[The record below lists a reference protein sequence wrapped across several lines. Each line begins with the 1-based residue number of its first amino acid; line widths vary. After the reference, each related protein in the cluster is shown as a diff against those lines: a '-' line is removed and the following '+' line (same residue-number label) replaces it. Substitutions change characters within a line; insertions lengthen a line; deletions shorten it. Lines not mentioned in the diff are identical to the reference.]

1 MKKHKMILIAVSF
14 LILANLGG
22 SFNSMTSSINFSQE
36 STNLEKLTITYG
48 SYFGGNNSETGRYI
62 LLDSSNNPILL
73 GQTWSDNFPT
83 TISHGTPPSNS
94 TRDVFVTKFNGD
106 NLSEVM
112 DSIVFGGSGNES
124 TRHFALDQEDNI
136 YILGQTSSTDLATP
150 NAYDTTFNGGNE
162 DGFVAKIAAN
172 GTVLFITYI
181 GGSAD
186 EWLSEV
192 DLDSSGNIWI
202 SGTTNSDDF
211 YCTPDAYDS
220 VYGVGVLDDYA
231 GEGIYAKLSSNGS
244 ALLYSSYF
252 GGSESEQINSLVI
265 DDSDNIVLSGWTR
278 SSDFNVTADALNNT
292 INLNRDNYISKFTPN
307 GSSLLYSTFIGGSSN
322 EEVFDITLD
331 NENNYIISGWT
342 ASLDFPV
349 TPDAYDTSLLG
360 LADAF
365 LLKLSADGSS
375 LIFSTFIGGGVGFDA
390 ADCIANIV
398 VDTVTSDIVGTGWT
412 ESYSFPTTDGSTYK
426 GDWSDVI
433 IVKFSSTGAL
443 LNSSMVG
450 ASDTDWSNGICLLNS
465 NEAYLG
471 ISSWSSDFPVTS
483 NAYMNTSQGFVDA
496 MLIKV
501 EFPYPEPI
509 TTTTTT
515 VEGTNTTTTAE
526 DTTTTE
532 GTTDDSGSGFEFIIL
547 FCTVSVLAFRYR
559 RRKR

>member
-1 MKKHKMILIAVSF
+1 MKKQRIILIAVSF
-14 LILANLGG
+14 LIFANLGG
-22 SFNSMTSSINFSQE
+22 SLRFMTSSINFSQE
-36 STNLEKLTITYG
+36 STSEEKLTITY
-48 SYFGGNNSETGRYI
+48 SSFFGGNRSESGRYI
-62 LLDSSNNPILL
+62 QLDSSNNPILL

-94 TRDVFVTKFNGD
+94 TRDIFVAKFNGN

-112 DSIVFGGSGNES
+112 YSSVFGGSGNES
-124 TRHFALDQEDNI
+124 SLNFALDQEDNI
-136 YILGQTSSTDLATP
+136 YVAGETSSTDLATP
-150 NAYDTTFNGGNE
+150 NAYDTTFNGGDV

-172 GTVLFITYI
+172 GTLLFITYI
-181 GGSAD
+181 GGSNN

-192 DLDSSGNIWI
+192 DLDSAGNIWI
-202 SGTTNSDDF
+202 TGTTSSDDF

-220 VYGVGVLDDYA
+220 VYGVGILDDYA

-244 ALLYSSYF
+244 TLLYSSYF
-252 GGSESEQINSLVI
+252 GGSESEQINSLVL

-278 SSDFNVTADALNNT
+278 SSDFNITTNALNST
-292 INLNRDNYISKFTPN
+292 INLNKDNFISKLSPN
-307 GSSLLYSTFIGGSSN
+307 GSSLLYSTFIGGSSS
-322 EEVFDITLD
+322 EEVFDIALD
-331 NENNYIISGWT
+331 TENNYIISGWT

-375 LIFSTFIGGGVGFDA
+375 LIFSTFIGGGVGFQA

-398 VDTVTSDIVGTGWT
+398 VDEVTSNIVGTGWT

-426 GDWSDVI
+426 GDWNDVI
-433 IVKFSSTGAL
+433 IVKFSSTGTL

-471 ISSWSSDFPVTS
+471 ITSWSSDFPVTS
-483 NAYMNTSQGFVDA
+483 DAYMNTSQGFADA
-496 MLIKV
+496 VLIKV
-501 EFPYPEPI
+501 KFPLPE
-509 TTTTTT
+509 
-515 VEGTNTTTTAE
+515 VV
-526 DTTTTE
+526 TTTE
-532 GTTDDSGSGFEFIIL
+532 PTTTSETEIPTTTEESTDDGGPGFEFVMFL
-547 FCTVSVLAFRYR
+547 AAVSLLTVYYRKR
-559 RRKR
+559 RR